1 MKKPNYLFIMLLL
14 VAGIFWGAA
23 RVEAAPRPLTD
34 LGYFHWANQ
43 SVTPA
48 ENTFI
53 MHYGENTTVEPLEGE
68 VHSDYLTVDRNT
80 NKSKA
85 LVKNVGFYEGKEVNL
100 LVTLERSK
108 NNLDGGSISFT
119 NDYFLGI
126 TIKGEMIVTYDFVDN
141 IGQPLAIKTA
151 FNYYGLNHN
160 KYIGYKNPGSIID
173 SLYAENPTHIL
184 YDTWDGGGDDYWLYL
199 KNMTPGIPWRDPRQR
214 FEMTTKTVSNVTFVV
229 HNNDA
234 TPSSIVYFTDF
245 IAKPEFPPA
254 YAVDS
259 TFENANKDVCLKV
272 KQTIPN
278 VDQWQKSTQMA
289 INVNLEQVNRT
300 QQYMFDKVVVT
311 NFKGEDLT
319 DLFSSQADDKN
330 VQIVAKNPSDN
341 RLYDTILQYKVCLKW
356 IGAKNPVDTVIVSDG
371 KLHLPFNVETI
382 LDGDHLEK
390 NTASSIVNYLGKAT
404 TVFLN
409 EQDTL
414 LHDSITKDGILTTSF
429 DLSDDYPEIPGYEPI
444 KDEKQDKGIFLPEE
458 QTIIHR
464 YREKRKLQ
472 FELTDMENPLFISRF
487 TNKRELAF
495 AFTHDKTT
503 NISLMA
509 QCGAEVKELKKY
521 TAVPESV
528 VDRLMVKFPENW
540 LDQEVSFY
548 IKDDNNQESE
558 KESRIIKKES
568 SPKLIIPNTI
578 NFGKNEIPAMDKII
592 SATTKEEFGV
602 EDISKLDKS
611 HWKIKVKEEQ
621 PLTNEKGQ
629 VLAQRLSY
637 KNQKQDVPI
646 NEDNQPIWDGS
657 GSTKVNLAEHLQ
669 LAIHPSDTVG
679 TYNGVLCWSLEDVP
693 EE

>member
-1 MKKPNYLFIMLLL
+1 MKKPNYLFIMLFL

-23 RVEAAPRPLTD
+23 RVEAALRPLTD

-53 MHYGENTTVEPLEGE
+53 MHYGENTTVEPLEGD
-68 VHSDYLTVDRNT
+68 VYSDYLTVDRKT
-80 NKSKA
+80 DKSKA
-85 LVKNVGFYEGKEVNL
+85 LVKNVGFYEGKEVSV
-100 LVTLERSK
+100 LVTLERNKS
-108 NNLDGGSISFT
+108 NLDGGSISLT
-119 NDYFLGI
+119 KSYFLGI
-126 TIKGEMIVTYDFVDN
+126 TVKGEMIVTYDFVDDT
-141 IGQPLAIKTA
+141 GQPLAIKTS
-151 FNYYGLNHN
+151 FNYYGLNSN
-160 KYIGYKNPGSIID
+160 KYIGYKNPGTVID

-184 YDTWDGGGDDYWLYL
+184 YDTWDGEGDDHWLYL
-199 KNMTPGIPWRDPRQR
+199 NNITPGIPWRDPRQR
-214 FEMTTKTVSNVTFVV
+214 FEITTKAVSNVMFVV
-229 HNNDA
+229 HNNDV

-245 IAKPEFPPA
+245 LAKPEFPPA

-259 TFENANKDVCLKV
+259 SFENASRDVCLKA

-289 INVNLEQVNRT
+289 INVNMEQVNRT
-300 QQYMFDKVVVT
+300 QQYTFDKVIVT
-311 NFKGEDLT
+311 NFNGEDLT

-330 VQIVAKNPSDN
+330 VQIVAKNPSDS

-356 IGAKNPVDTVIVSDG
+356 IGAKNPVDTAIVSDG
-371 KLHLPFNVETI
+371 KLHLPFKVETI
-382 LDGDHLEK
+382 LDGDHLEE
-390 NTASSIVNYLGKAT
+390 NAASSIVNYLGKET
-404 TVFLN
+404 TAFLN
-409 EQDTL
+409 EQDTP

-464 YREKRKLQ
+464 YREKKKLQ

-509 QCGAEVKELKKY
+509 QCGAEEKELKKY
-521 TAVPESV
+521 TAAPESV

-540 LDQEVSFY
+540 LDQEVFFY

-578 NFGKNEIPAMDKII
+578 SFGENEIPAMDRVI

-602 EDISKLDKS
+602 EDESKLDKS

-637 KNQKQDVPI
+637 KNQKQEVPI
-646 NEDNQPIWDGS
+646 NGDNQPIWEGS
-657 GSTKVNLAEHLQ
+657 GSTKVNLAAHLQ
-669 LAIHPSDTVG
+669 LAVHPSDTVG
-679 TYNGVLCWSLEDVP
+679 SYNGVLCWSLEDVP
-693 EE
+693 E